1 MIPVLFDKAAT
12 TFNTYGKGALKDAI
26 SCIVTEERN
35 GIFELEMQFPIS
47 GNHFGDL
54 KEDNI
59 ILAKPSVTQQ
69 PQAFRIYKV
78 SEPLD
83 GIITVSAEHI
93 SYELRFI
100 PVMPFTAHSCS
111 EALSLISEKSAT
123 TNPFTFHTD
132 KTTQSIYS
140 FANPRSA
147 RSVLGGASGSI
158 LEQFKG
164 EYKWD
169 NYDVYLLNARG
180 EDRGVTLRYG
190 KNITQFNQITD
201 MSDTVTGILP
211 YWKSGTNLV
220 TGDITEIQTTGAYKR
235 IETVDVTS
243 MFDGNTTPTKAQVT
257 AKGAE
262 VLNNKSFVGVPS
274 VNFNI
279 SFIDL
284 AQTEEYK
291 EIAPLET
298 VGLCDTVTI
307 IFERY
312 NLSTQ
317 AKVIKTVYD
326 SILERYNSIEIG
338 DTTYSLT
345 ETVAQQQEAVKD
357 ANARILVL
365 DEQIVLKVS
374 KGHVS
379 SEISVESGRVTFNS
393 NRLIVNSTNFKL
405 DEDGN
410 AEFGGDITSSATI
423 SGSDII
429 GATITGGTITGATIQ
444 STGSVGG
451 QNYSTTISQGQIDTN
466 HITLPNQNS
475 ISGYSAVLPNVYAD
489 QVNQIDDSQYNLFRG
504 LTVFSNGISVDGYV
518 LSVKTE
524 TIGDKTITY
533 LGV

>member
-26 SCIVTEERN
+26 SCVVTEERN
-35 GIFELEMQFPIS
+35 GIFELEMQFPIN
-47 GNHFGDL
+47 GKHFDDL

-59 ILAKPSVTQQ
+59 ILAKPSVTQE

-83 GIITVSAEHI
+83 GIVTISAEHI

-100 PVMPFTAHSCS
+100 PVMPFTAQSCS

-123 TNPFTFHTD
+123 TNPFVFHTD
-132 KTTQSIYS
+132 KTTQSVYS

-211 YWKSGTNLV
+211 YWKSGTVLV

-243 MFDGNTTPTKAQVT
+243 MFDGDTTPSKAQVT

-326 SILERYNSIEIG
+326 SILERYNSVEIG

-345 ETVAQQQEAVKD
+345 ETVAQQQEAVKES
-357 ANARILVL
+357 NARIQVL
-365 DEQIVLKVS
+365 DGLIVLKVN
-374 KGHVS
+374 KGEVS
-379 SEISVESGRVTFNS
+379 SQISVETGQITISG
-393 NRLIVNSTNFKL
+393 NRLVVDSTNFKL
-405 DEDGN
+405 YANGN
-410 AEFGGDITSSATI
+410 ATF
-423 SGSDII
+423 SGAVT
-429 GATITGGTITGATIQ
+429 GASITGGTIRGATIS
-444 STGSVGG
+444 STGTSGG
-451 QNYSTTISQGQIDTN
+451 TTHNTTISGGI
-466 HITLPNQNS
+466 ITTDYISLGGDNRLSNSILYIPSGNVTAASITQKGNNANIFEGTISVAGNIIYQNS
-475 ISGYSAVLPNVYAD
+475 VLQKLSFTIPNTSISINY
-489 QVNQIDDSQYNLFRG
+489 
-504 LTVFSNGISVDGYV
+504 
-518 LSVKTE
+518 
-524 TIGDKTITY
+524 IGW
-533 LGV
+533 